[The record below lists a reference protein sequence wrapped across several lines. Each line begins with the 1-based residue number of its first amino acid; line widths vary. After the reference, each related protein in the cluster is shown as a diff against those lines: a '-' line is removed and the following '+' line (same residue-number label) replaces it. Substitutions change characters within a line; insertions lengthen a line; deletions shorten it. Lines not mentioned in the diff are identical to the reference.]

1 MAMVISSSDMLA
13 LVAELNVRR
22 ITMVLGRELRKTGGR
37 LDLSPVTVGWLQTA
51 RRLHHRYDR
60 GDYRH
65 EQDEAGRLRDLC
77 CWLIARHRAANGAG
91 NDPGSLEWDATRLT
105 ATVPPGAGTYRG
117 IVAAIR
123 AGQLD
128 G

>member
-22 ITMVLGRELRKTGGR
+22 ITMVLGRELRKTAGR
-37 LDLSPVTVGWLQTA
+37 LDISPAAVQWLQTA

-65 EQDEAGRLRDLC
+65 EPDEAGRVRDLC
-77 CWLIARHRAANGAG
+77 CWLIARHRANNGAT
-91 NDPGSLEWDATRLT
+91 NDPGRMEWDEQRLT
-105 ATVPPGAGTYRG
+105 ATTPPGAGTYRG

-123 AGQLD
+123 AGNLD